1 MQSNPLSASPPS
13 QPEITWP
20 GQSFA
25 PVPTMRR
32 AIVQVSVSAGTAF
45 KIGFFGAIGAVVVS
59 SLFWIVLLVFFGSC
73 LAAVRPTTP

>member
-13 QPEITWP
+13 QPE
-20 GQSFA
+20 QSFA

-32 AIVQVSVSAGTAF
+32 PIVQATVSAGTAF
-45 KIGFFGAIGAVVVS
+45 KIGFFGAIGALVVS

-73 LAAVRPTTP
+73 LTALRPTTP